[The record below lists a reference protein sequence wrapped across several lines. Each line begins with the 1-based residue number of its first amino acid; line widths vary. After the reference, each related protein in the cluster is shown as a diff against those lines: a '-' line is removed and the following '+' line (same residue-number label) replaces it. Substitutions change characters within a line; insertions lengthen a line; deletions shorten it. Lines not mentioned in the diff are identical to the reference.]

1 MHPLLQRQLKKFFG
15 ADCPEELELFV
26 GAVEASYVAF
36 EDDAKILHRAM
47 ELSSQ
52 ELTQANSEVRAVIE
66 AIPDVILRIE
76 RDGTIVPMKAPESG
90 GGPGTHQFNKRR
102 ISSNLSNLPNPAVR
116 DAFRK
121 ALDELFVDGQ
131 QKTFEYSIPSEFGE
145 NYFEVRLVGL
155 KETDAI
161 AIIQDITK
169 RKQAESEH
177 ERLNQEL
184 ISASRYAGMAEVATG
199 VLHNVGNVLNSV
211 NVSVGLL
218 SDQLSKSKTPSLTRA
233 VEMLREHQSSL
244 GEFLTND
251 PKGKQ
256 LPDFIGVVAD
266 QLARQQAVLVREVQG
281 LQRNIEHIK
290 EIVAVQQSYAKVSGA
305 REKLFVHDLVEHA
318 LRMASASLAHREIE
332 FVREFA
338 MVPGVL
344 ADRHLVLQILV
355 NLITNAKQAL
365 DARTEGRRLVLRTRL
380 GADGNVCVDVSDNGI
395 GISRENLA
403 KIFSHGFT
411 TKKTGHGFGL
421 HSSANAAKEMGGSL
435 LVRSDGPGTGATF
448 VLELPAATATTP
460 ARPPLTPPSQPSSQ
474 LNPVAA

>member
-1 MHPLLQRQLKKFFG
+1 
-15 ADCPEELELFV
+15 LFI
-26 GAVEASYVAF
+26 GAVDASYVAF
-36 EDDAKILHRAM
+36 EADAKILHRAM
-47 ELSSQ
+47 ELSSH

-76 RDGTIVPMKAPESG
+76 RNGTIVPMKAPESG
-90 GGPGTHQFNKRR
+90 GAPGAHQFNKRR
-102 ISSNLSNLPNPAVR
+102 ISSNLSNLPNPEVR
-116 DAFRK
+116 DAFQR

-131 QKTFEYSIPSEFGE
+131 QKTFEYSISSEFGE
-145 NYFEVRLVGL
+145 HYFEVRMVAL

-169 RKQAESEH
+169 RKQAEVEH
-177 ERLNQEL
+177 QRLNQEL
-184 ISASRYAGMAEVATG
+184 ITASRYAGMAEVATG

-218 SDQLSKSKTPSLTRA
+218 ADQLSKSKTPSLTRA
-233 VEMLREHQSSL
+233 VEMLRNHRGSL
-244 GEFLTND
+244 AEFLTND

-256 LPDFIGVVAD
+256 LPDFLEVVAE
-266 QLARQQAVLVREVQG
+266 QLARQQAAFVREVQG

-290 EIVAVQQSYAKVSGA
+290 EIVAVQQSYAKVTGA

-338 MVPGVL
+338 MVPPVL

-355 NLITNAKQAL
+355 NLITNAKQAM
-365 DARTEGRRLVLRTRL
+365 DPRTEGRRLVLRTRL
-380 GADGNVCVDVSDNGI
+380 SEAGRVWVEVEDNGI

-403 KIFSHGFT
+403 KIFNHGFT
-411 TKKTGHGFGL
+411 TKKGGHGFGL
-421 HSSANAAKEMGGSL
+421 HTSANAAKEMGGGL
-435 LVRSDGPGTGATF
+435 FVRSDGPGKGATF
-448 VLELPAATATTP
+448 TLELPAEPP
-460 ARPPLTPPSQPSSQ
+460 AVRPSPTIPSESSSQ
-474 LNPVAA
+474 SKSVAA